1 MHPCPAT
8 LRSNNTAAA
17 EIQTGFMVS
26 FDSTKWNCCYFMFLQ
41 NFSCLQN
48 FRMLKYHNNWYW
60 FWTCP
65 VSSALIVMWWHVM
78 LTASVDRVWL
88 RICNNVYDV
97 VRCLMSPL
105 TDRPQVIIHL
115 STVFRFVSMWN
126 LMSSHLHQLSVLFCQ
141 SMSNLPHPLIDAQ
154 KHDTQ
159 QNQNVK
165 LGSWLLLCDWHPVYC
180 WHSNFLFYCR

>member
-1 MHPCPAT
+1 
-8 LRSNNTAAA
+8 
-17 EIQTGFMVS
+17 
-26 FDSTKWNCCYFMFLQ
+26 
-41 NFSCLQN
+41 
-48 FRMLKYHNNWYW
+48 
-60 FWTCP
+60 
-65 VSSALIVMWWHVM
+65 M
-78 LTASVDRVWL
+78 LTASVCRVWL
-88 RICNNVYDV
+88 RIWNNVYDV

-115 STVFRFVSMWN
+115 ATVFRFVSMWN

-165 LGSWLLLCDWHPVYC
+165 LGYWLLLSLLYLTSCLLLTFQFSILLQINPQTLNNVWRGILLVLLCDTCCTFDHYFKV
-180 WHSNFLFYCR
+180 RIT

>member
-1 MHPCPAT
+1 
-8 LRSNNTAAA
+8 
-17 EIQTGFMVS
+17 
-26 FDSTKWNCCYFMFLQ
+26 
-41 NFSCLQN
+41 
-48 FRMLKYHNNWYW
+48 
-60 FWTCP
+60 
-65 VSSALIVMWWHVM
+65 M
-78 LTASVDRVWL
+78 LTASVCRVWL

-115 STVFRFVSMWN
+115 PTVFRFVSMWN

-165 LGSWLLLCDWHPVYC
+165 LGYC
-180 WHSNFLFYCR
+180 EAQARVRQGSARDGPYGERPQSLNPCLELTLKLFATFPPTTTTHRKSHYSSLMAR